1 MTRTVRMWLT
11 MLMAGSAL
19 AILGATADAAK
30 QAFTR
35 TKPHVSVGSIGG
47 IPAMIWFHANA
58 VVFDDGDGAGIVQ
71 LAIVDGDTLLYRVI
85 GGTVDVAEGAIIE
98 MRLFLERVGGAGDDV
113 IILRPGRPGA
123 EDELI
128 YNLVGANIQ
137 GRAEGVLGFAL
148 RSVPLP
154 PQRPQ

>member
-30 QAFTR
+30 EAFTR

-47 IPAMIWFHANA
+47 IPTMIWFHASA

-71 LAIVDGDTLLYRVI
+71 LAIVDGATLLYRVI
-85 GGTVDVAEGAIIE
+85 GGTVDVAEGAVIE
-98 MRLFLERVGGAGDDV
+98 MQLFLERVGGAGDDV
-113 IILRPGRPGA
+113 IILRHGT

-128 YNLVGANIQ
+128 YDLVGANIQ